1 MHYLVES
8 SIWSSGLQTRV
19 GYWEE
24 TAAIAVL
31 LCSVLPLIQL
41 FLQHL

>member
-1 MHYLVES
+1 MHYLVEL
-8 SIWSSGLQTRV
+8 SIWYSGLQTRV

-24 TAAIAVL
+24 TAAMAVL
-31 LCSVLPLIQL
+31 LCAALLLIQL

>member
-1 MHYLVES
+1 MHYLVEF
-8 SIWSSGLQTRV
+8 SIWYSGLQTRV

-24 TAAIAVL
+24 TVAIAVL

-41 FLQHL
+41 SLQHL